1 MAKIS
6 HKYKHVKGV
15 DAALAKLQK
24 IKVSIKQR
32 GLELLFYLTASVH
45 YDFISKIVMGEVEDL
60 FDLAPNSIC
69 YLLEYKWK
77 EVQHDKLFMLTGGYV
92 KSIQVLNIV
101 ESMKSDKSLTTLVIG
116 IDDAKYSNIAELLE
130 LGGGIMS
137 IGSGGSK
144 AYTMPERPL
153 WSKYRQHMTGVLH
166 TRNWAH
172 MINSDWRKKF
182 QLALDNFVANVIK
195 DSNTKGDVKLDI
207 KQIAR
212 TEQAFVDGFIN
223 ANDPKGTMSSSDLR
237 GIAEDQRSDRNFS
250 DATWGKI
257 LQKFKDLGDPTLAT
271 YAQDGLTELKEEYTQ
286 KSIDFDDGSSD
297 DILDRSPF

>member
-6 HKYKHVKGV
+6 HKYKHVKGI

-45 YDFISKIVMGEVEDL
+45 YDFISKIVMGEVEDM

-153 WSKYRQHMTGVLH
+153 WAKYRQHMTGVLH

-172 MINSDWRKKF
+172 MINSEWRKKF
-182 QLALDNFVANVIK
+182 QSALDNFVANVIK
-195 DSNTKGDVKLDI
+195 DSNTKGDIKLDI

-286 KSIDFDDGSSD
+286 KSIDFEEDSSD

>member
-6 HKYKHVKGV
+6 HKYKHVKGI

-45 YDFISKIVMGEVEDL
+45 YDFISKIVMGEVEDM

-153 WSKYRQHMTGVLH
+153 WAKYRQHMTGVLH

-172 MINSDWRKKF
+172 MINSEWRKKF
-182 QLALDNFVANVIK
+182 QSALDNFVANVIK
-195 DSNTKGDVKLDI
+195 DSNTKGDIKLDI

-286 KSIDFDDGSSD
+286 KSIDFDEDSSD